1 MVRRQRE
8 DYPGHVPQPPQRF
21 ILEITL
27 AKDID
32 SPHHVLRAIE
42 ESIQQYGHDK
52 LGTRTPFNEQ
62 PGFVAGAI
70 ISATGRRAGSW
81 RVE

>member
-21 ILEITL
+21 TLEIQL
-27 AKDID
+27 AKDMD
-32 SPHHVLRAIE
+32 SPHHVLKAID
-42 ESIQQYGHDK
+42 ESIKQYGFDK

-62 PGFVAGAI
+62 PGFAAGAI
-70 ISATGRRAGSW
+70 ISATGRRAGGWS
-81 RVE
+81 VE